1 MSRDRY
7 LTILRYLHFVNND
20 NAPDPDDVN
29 RDKLWKI
36 RPFLASLLPRFT
48 AVYALSQNL
57 SLDETLIKFKGRV
70 QFRQFLPL
78 TLGLSRTQFHY
89 PVETET
95 RRDCKV
101 HIQRVGTSYQCGIC
115 HVNMCPYPCF
125 QRYHT
130 LRDYLFD
137 DPSRDDP
144 KRLKDG
150 NGRPRAGPG
159 RPRQRRS
166 R

>member
-1 MSRDRY
+1 MESYR
-7 LTILRYLHFVNND
+7 T
-20 NAPDPDDVN
+20 
-29 RDKLWKI
+29 
-36 RPFLASLLPRFT
+36 LAS
-48 AVYALSQNL
+48 
-57 SLDETLIKFKGRV
+57 I
-70 QFRQFLPL
+70 
-78 TLGLSRTQFHY
+78 TQFHY

-115 HVNMCPYPCF
+115 HVSMCPDPCF
-125 QRYHT
+125 ARYHT

-137 DPSRDDP
+137 DPSRDGP

-159 RPRQRRS
+159 RP
-166 R
+166 